1 MKKVNTGTLGEVYAA
16 RYLREH
22 GYRILCTNYHS
33 RFGEIDLIA
42 CDEKYLAF
50 VEVKTRTGNFQ
61 RPCEAV
67 DRSKQGK
74 LIRTAAC
81 YLAANRTELQPR
93 FDVLEIYLN
102 KEDANVKEVNYMK
115 NAFTMEAAGEYF

>member
-1 MKKVNTGTLGEVYAA
+1 MGKVNAGTLGEIYAA

-22 GYRILCTNYHS
+22 GYQILTANYRS

-67 DRSKQGK
+67 DRSKQRK
-74 LIRTAAC
+74 IIHTAVC
-81 YLAANRTELQPR
+81 YLANSGTVLQPR
-93 FDVLEIYLN
+93 FDVLEVYLN
-102 KEDANVKEVNYMK
+102 KEDANVKEINHII

>member
-1 MKKVNTGTLGEVYAA
+1 MEKVNTGTLGEVYAA

-22 GYRILCTNYHS
+22 GYRILAANYRS

-42 CDEKYLAF
+42 SDDEFLVFA
-50 VEVKTRTGNFQ
+50 EVKTRTGDFQ

-67 DRSKQGK
+67 DRSKQRK
-74 LIRTAAC
+74 IIRTAAC
-81 YLAANRTELQPR
+81 YLANSSYALQPR
-93 FDVLEIYLN
+93 FDVLEVYLN
-102 KEDANVKEVNYMK
+102 KKDADVKEINHMI